1 VAEEHLSFERVMRE
15 LQIEEQELKKLVS
28 AGELRA
34 FRDADQMK
42 FKQEDVEKY
51 LTSKG
56 DSDADVID
64 LLDSD
69 QLDSPA
75 SESSGDDLT
84 EELVFDDIDL
94 SDDVGMKTEPLSGDD
109 LFDEEELEESDA
121 TMDDELL
128 IGDDSDELIGDEDDA
143 DLLRTPVKKSRV
155 GAAAEEEEV
164 ESPAF
169 LGVMVF
175 SAIVLVLGILV
186 VMDIATSEPSPM
198 IEWLVNIFKTS

>member
-1 VAEEHLSFERVMRE
+1 MAEEHLSFERVMRE

-42 FKQEDVEKY
+42 FKQEDVAKF
-51 LTSKG
+51 LSTKG

-69 QLDSPA
+69 QLDGPA
-75 SESSGDDLT
+75 SGSSGDDLT

-109 LFDEEELEESDA
+109 LFDEEELEDVEA
-121 TMDDELL
+121 TEDDELL
-128 IGDDSDELIGDEDDA
+128 IGDDSDELLGDEEET
-143 DLLRTPVKKSRV
+143 DLLRRPVKKSRV
-155 GAAAEEEEV
+155 GAAADEEEV

-169 LGVMVF
+169 LGVLVF
-175 SAIVLVLGILV
+175 SAIVLVLGVLV
-186 VMDIATSEPSPM
+186 AMDIATSEPSPM
-198 IEWLVNIFKTS
+198 IEWLVNIFKSS

>member
-1 VAEEHLSFERVMRE
+1 MAEEHLSFERVMRE

-42 FKQEDVEKY
+42 FKQEDVAKY
-51 LTSKG
+51 LTGKG

-75 SESSGDDLT
+75 SDSSGDDLT

-94 SDDVGMKTEPLSGDD
+94 SDDVGMKTEPLSDDD

-121 TMDDELL
+121 AADDELL
-128 IGDDSDELIGDEDDA
+128 IGDDSDDLLDEDDA
-143 DLLRTPVKKSRV
+143 DLLRRPVKKSRA

-186 VMDIATSEPSPM
+186 TMDIATSEPSPM
-198 IEWLVNIFKTS
+198 IEWLVNIFKSS